1 MLHRVITKP
10 INNHSLTKNK
20 SADMETAGRLGYLT
34 PEQTS
39 ILDQFKIILGA
50 QGAYDET
57 KHDDHSLL
65 RFLRARK
72 FSLNDAVKM
81 WLEKEKWAL
90 EFKVDEIISSFS
102 FPQWQE
108 VRKYYPRFYHKL
120 DKFGRPVYFEQVGAL
135 NVKKL
140 LEATDLELLIRQF
153 VYEYEK
159 LIKYR
164 FAACSAAANVYIEQ
178 TCSIFDLQGVA
189 LSEFPSVF
197 NTIKQVSVI
206 AQV

>member
-1 MLHRVITKP
+1 
-10 INNHSLTKNK
+10 
-20 SADMETAGRLGYLT
+20 METAGRLGYLT
-34 PEQTS
+34 AEQQS
-39 ILDQFKIILGA
+39 ALEQFKIILGA
-50 QGAYDET
+50 QGAYNQD
-57 KHDDHSLL
+57 KHNDHLLL

-72 FSLNDAVKM
+72 FVLNDAVKM

-90 EFKVDEIISSFS
+90 EFGVDDIISNFE
-102 FPQWQE
+102 FPQWEQ
-108 VRKYYPRFYHKL
+108 VRKYYPRFYHKQ
-120 DKFGRPVYFEQVGAL
+120 DKFGRPIYVEQVGSL

-140 LEATDLELLIRQF
+140 LETTDIDSLIRQF

-164 FAACSAAANVYIEQ
+164 FVACSAAANVYIEQ

-197 NTIKQVSVI
+197 NTIQKVSVI
-206 AQV
+206 AQVRYS